1 MQFPFQMSAPR
12 MSLAKTKKE
21 SPQAKLCFLY
31 NLHKEKKPGR
41 GVRSERTYRAVGR
54 SENPGGGA
62 LCVEMGF
69 AWTYPRNQDATVKL
83 VSELISIKF

>member
-1 MQFPFQMSAPR
+1 

-41 GVRSERTYRAVGR
+41 GVRSERIYRAVER
-54 SENPGGGA
+54 SENPGTGA
-62 LCVEMGF
+62 SRNVVGITCPPLVEIGL
-69 AWTYPRNQDATVKL
+69 TDVP
-83 VSELISIKF
+83 KFGWAIALLALRFRQL